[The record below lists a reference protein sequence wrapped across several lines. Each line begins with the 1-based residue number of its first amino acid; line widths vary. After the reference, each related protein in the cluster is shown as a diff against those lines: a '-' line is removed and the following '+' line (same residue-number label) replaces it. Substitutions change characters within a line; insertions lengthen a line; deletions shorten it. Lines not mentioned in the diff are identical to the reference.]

1 MKDRKILIFSLIAAF
16 VLVIGLIG
24 YFINGISAVYPS
36 IKTYEFSFTK
46 AELTNKIK
54 KIDEADEYLNLKFK
68 DTTGAGNDRNYY
80 ADVYLK
86 TDTTS
91 YIFSFYYNEKNKTH
105 SSIKLVGA
113 FDSTHH
119 IGGYVKDEKDMT
131 KLIRVFES
139 NFIER
144 ISKFN

>member
-1 MKDRKILIFSLIAAF
+1 MKDRKILIFSLIATF
-16 VLVIGLIG
+16 ILVIVLTG
-24 YFINGISAVYPS
+24 YFIKGISAVYPS
-36 IKTYEFSFTK
+36 IKTYEFSFNQ

-54 KIDEADEYLNLKFK
+54 KIDEADEYLNLKFT
-68 DTTGAGNDRNYY
+68 DTTGSGNDRNYY
-80 ADVYLK
+80 ADLHLK
-86 TDTTS
+86 KDSAS
-91 YIFSFYYNEKNKTH
+91 YIFSFFYNEKNKTH
-105 SSIKLVGA
+105 SSINLVGA

-131 KLIRVFES
+131 KLIRIFES